1 MRRVIYK
8 LANGKVT
15 TNYAEAVANGNYQ
28 LALETIP
35 EAPLRM
41 SEKMKN
47 RRVKLVGWFIQP
59 TNIKN
64 RLLPVFFIGYD
75 RLQAEIL

>member
-1 MRRVIYK
+1 MRKVIYK
-8 LANGKVT
+8 KEKRKVT
-15 TNYAEAVANGNYQ
+15 TNNAEAGVNGNYQ

-47 RRVKLVGWFIQP
+47 RRVKLVG
-59 TNIKN
+59 
-64 RLLPVFFIGYD
+64 
-75 RLQAEIL
+75 

>member
-15 TNYAEAVANGNYQ
+15 TNYAEAVVNGNYQ

-59 TNIKN
+59 TK
-64 RLLPVFFIGYD
+64 LKTGFCLFFFIGYD

>member
-1 MRRVIYK
+1 MRKVVYK
-8 LANGKVT
+8 LENGKVT
-15 TNYAEAVANGNYQ
+15 TNYAEAVAYGSYR

-47 RRVKLVGWFIQP
+47 RRVKVVG
-59 TNIKN
+59 
-64 RLLPVFFIGYD
+64 
-75 RLQAEIL
+75 

>member
-8 LANGKVT
+8 LANGKAT
-15 TNYAEAVANGNYQ
+15 TNYAEAIACSNYK
-28 LALETIP
+28 LALETVP

-47 RRVKLVGWFIQP
+47 RRVKLVG
-59 TNIKN
+59 
-64 RLLPVFFIGYD
+64 
-75 RLQAEIL
+75 

>member
-1 MRRVIYK
+1 MRKVIYN

-15 TNYAEAVANGNYQ
+15 TTCAEAAANGNYQ

-47 RRVKLVGWFIQP
+47 RRVKLVG
-59 TNIKN
+59 
-64 RLLPVFFIGYD
+64 
-75 RLQAEIL
+75 

>member
-1 MRRVIYK
+1 MRKVIYK

-35 EAPLRM
+35 
-41 SEKMKN
+41 
-47 RRVKLVGWFIQP
+47 
-59 TNIKN
+59 
-64 RLLPVFFIGYD
+64 
-75 RLQAEIL
+75 

>member
-8 LANGKVT
+8 LASGKVR
-15 TNYAEAVANGNYQ
+15 TNYAEAVVNGNYQ

-41 SEKMKN
+41 SKKMKN
-47 RRVKLVGWFIQP
+47 RRVKLVG
-59 TNIKN
+59 
-64 RLLPVFFIGYD
+64 
-75 RLQAEIL
+75 